1 MSFTLIDM
9 RKEGYEFHASIWQ
22 WKPTLEIIR
31 SLDILSGAKL
41 RLMES
46 NGNGVKVEKE
56 EAHLIGKKILEE
68 ILPKLEPNKRIFVN
82 MTITDEPDDGT
93 FYKDP
98 NEQWKNYSVNYQWLK
113 DFADFCLQS
122 DGFQVY

>member
-1 MSFTLIDM
+1 MSFTLIDLG
-9 RKEGYEFHASIWQ
+9 KEGYEFHASIWH

-31 SLDILSGAKL
+31 SLDIISGNKL

-46 NGNGVKVEKE
+46 NGNGVKVEEE
-56 EAHLIGKKILEE
+56 EARLIGKRIYEE

-82 MTITDEPDDGT
+82 LTITDEPDDGT
-93 FYKDP
+93 FYRAP
-98 NEQWKNYSVNYQWLK
+98 EEQWKNYSVNYQWLK

-122 DGFQVY
+122 KGFQVF